1 MSDPILQNIFD
12 EIETNR
18 LKTAS
23 SSVQGMQNLPTAASG
38 YLESRG
44 VLSPTESAL
53 MEQGVDTVGFTDTSL
68 KSDTELDMEQAGI
81 LNQGAPTSVR
91 ALISFGQVSDPDLQ
105 KKNVLFHLNNYYKEL

>member
-1 MSDPILQNIFD
+1 VSDPILQNIFD

-44 VLSPTESAL
+44 VLSPTESA
-53 MEQGVDTVGFTDTSL
+53 
-68 KSDTELDMEQAGI
+68 
-81 LNQGAPTSVR
+81 
-91 ALISFGQVSDPDLQ
+91 
-105 KKNVLFHLNNYYKEL
+105 

>member
-18 LKTAS
+18 LKSAS
-23 SSVQGMQNLPTAASG
+23 SSVQGIQNLPTAASG
-38 YLESRG
+38 YLESKG
-44 VLSPTESAL
+44 ILSPTESAL

-81 LNQGAPTSVR
+81 LNKGAPTSVR

-105 KKNVLFHLNNYYKEL
+105 KKKVLLHLNKY